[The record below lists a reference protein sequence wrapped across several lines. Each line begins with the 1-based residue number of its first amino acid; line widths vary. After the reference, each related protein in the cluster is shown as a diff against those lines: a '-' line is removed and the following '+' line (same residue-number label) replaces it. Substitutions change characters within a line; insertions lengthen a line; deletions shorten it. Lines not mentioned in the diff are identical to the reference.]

1 MWRSLR
7 EELRE
12 IVWLVAVVGS
22 LSIMDVGVAV
32 VLSQA

>member
-1 MWRSLR
+1 MWTSLR

-22 LSIMDVGVAV
+22 LSIRGVGLAV
-32 VLSQA
+32 IMTQA

>member
-1 MWRSLR
+1 MWTSLR

-12 IVWLVAVVGS
+12 IVWLVAIVGS
-22 LSIMDVGVAV
+22 LSIMGVGLAV